1 MFKLRTFIAPIYI
14 FLAIKFS
21 NDINL
26 FTMIK
31 NVTIFVNSKR
41 HHFHG
46 SFALSF

>member
-26 FTMIK
+26 FTMINNNIINIK
-31 NVTIFVNSKR
+31 THKAHIHSC
-41 HHFHG
+41 
-46 SFALSF
+46 